1 MIPFLSTREDENAEH
16 ALQYSDDRTEQCEPE
31 RQPHF
36 SDGMTFRMHDDSSP
50 FVKPF
55 GIDREQRDYQ
65 HPQDR
70 HRDHGLVLLHPQN
83 DLPARVAALT

>member
-1 MIPFLSTREDENAEH
+1 MKTPSTPYNTPMIGLNSANQSA
-16 ALQYSDDRTEQCEPE
+16 S
-31 RQPHF
+31 PHF